1 MSRKKRGFSK
11 IWIMIGVVLFVIM
24 CVCLL
29 GIVMVEIMGRQASK
43 SQVDNRLIPTLAPT
57 ATDSPTA
64 TSIYHK
70 DVRVVLNDPNSLNDE
85 VGLWLV
91 LDDCDIDV
99 VYNYVPNGTIAT
111 LTGKMCHGYAIPR
124 GEGDFYEVRFSS
136 DIEGLQ
142 GDNFWVDEEDM
153 SIRK

>member
-1 MSRKKRGFSK
+1 MSRKKHGLPK
-11 IWIMIGVVLFVIM
+11 IWITIGIVLFGIISI
-24 CVCLL
+24 CLL
-29 GIVMVEIMGRQASK
+29 GIVAAERISHQTGRP
-43 SQVDNRLIPTLAPT
+43 QVDNLLTPTQAPT
-57 ATDSPTA
+57 T

-70 DVRVVLNDPNSLNDE
+70 NAEVILSNQNGLNDKVE
-85 VGLWLV
+85 LWLI

-111 LTGKMCHGYAIPR
+111 LTGKMCYGYAVSY
-124 GEGDFYEVRFSS
+124 GEANFYEVHFSS

-142 GDNFWVDEEDM
+142 GDNFWVDEKHM